1 MNSCT
6 WIEPLTRPSK
16 EQLDPAGTF
25 CRRTRR
31 EFLWQTGAGF
41 TGVALGSLL
50 AQDGFLG
57 QQATAADGVSTYN
70 PLAPNPP
77 MFPAKAKSVIFLFM
91 YGGPSHVDLF
101 DYKPELFKHD
111 GKTIE
116 VETKGRSGN
125 RNLGRVIGPKW
136 KFKRHGD
143 SGAWVSSLF
152 PHLSGCVD
160 DMAFLKGMY
169 AESPLHGSD
178 DAHDEFPA
186 DCSQVRRRSAPGPT
200 TDWAVK
206 IRIFRVSW

>member
-1 MNSCT
+1 MAGPN
-6 WIEPLTRPSK
+6 P
-16 EQLDPAGTF
+16 EQPDRNGTF

-41 TGVALGSLL
+41 TGVALGSML
-50 AQDGFLG
+50 AQDGFLAR
-57 QQATAADGVSTYN
+57 QAIAADGSTDFN
-70 PLAPNPP
+70 PLKPVAP

-101 DYKPELFKHD
+101 DYKPELYKHD

-116 VETKGRSGN
+116 VDTKGRSGN

-136 KFKRHGD
+136 DFRQHGQ

-160 DMAFLKGMY
+160 DIAFLKGMY
-169 AESPLHGSD
+169 ADSPLHGS
-178 DAHDEFPA
+178 AMLMMNSGRLLAGAPA
-186 DCSQVRRRSAPGPT
+186 IGRT
-200 TDWAVK
+200 TDSAART
-206 IRIFRVSW
+206 RISRASW